1 MKKIHMSYTQ
11 QRPRTTKSFV
21 KIKKKLNT
29 SQSTNIENSFSSG
42 IITTTTNVQT
52 ESNLYTE
59 HKSHSRKFKSFN
71 QLKNSQQF
79 NGYSFYKGG
88 NTNKENQPYLGQYN
102 IYNVIMRGE
111 ATPIKKSLTSQTNY
125 FSKNTT
131 PRSKSTQRLI
141 FINKKNLVF
150 PLSNY
155 NRQIFN
161 TPISTNKKIK
171 IKLKAETSGLKI
183 KKEKK
188 HLRFNSTEIDLK
200 KKKEHP
206 FTIKHVEVLNNPD
219 SKVYPL
225 FQFAKTLQ
233 KTQKE
238 FYDKTLKEKV
248 KILAK
253 EINQKEAGIRKRLL
267 DLKRTRRLNDE
278 FLARKFLT
286 SEKTFF
292 DRKVKYE

>member
-1 MKKIHMSYTQ
+1 MSYTQ
-11 QRPRTTKSFV
+11 QRPRTTKSFA

-29 SQSTNIENSFSSG
+29 SQSTNLENSFSSG
-42 IITTTTNVQT
+42 VITTTTNVQT
-52 ESNLYTE
+52 ESYLYTE

-71 QLKNSQQF
+71 QLKNSQHF

-88 NTNKENQPYLGQYN
+88 KTNKENQPYLGQYN

-111 ATPIKKSLTSQTNY
+111 TTPIKKSLTSQNHC

-150 PLSNY
+150 PLSNS
-155 NRQIFN
+155 NRQVFN

-171 IKLKAETSGLKI
+171 IKLKTGASELKI

-188 HLRFNSTEIDLK
+188 HLRFNSTEIDIDK
-200 KKKEHP
+200 PKELP
-206 FTIKHVEVLNNPD
+206 FTIKHVEVLNNPE

-233 KTQKE
+233 KAQKD

-248 KILAK
+248 KILSK

-267 DLKRTRRLNDE
+267 DLKRTRILNDE